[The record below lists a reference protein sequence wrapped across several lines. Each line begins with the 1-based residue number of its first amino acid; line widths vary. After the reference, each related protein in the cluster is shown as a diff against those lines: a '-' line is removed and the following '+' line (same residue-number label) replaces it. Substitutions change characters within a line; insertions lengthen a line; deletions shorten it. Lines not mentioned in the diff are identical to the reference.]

1 MVQANPTG
9 QGAEEVDFAELFAKL
24 VGQFKKMAVQT
35 GEDERLAEEEK
46 ADVGPVVVGKALSE
60 RHARAMARHAVIQPV
75 MTKAQRQKAVG
86 TVQDFPNDAM
96 VTYMTKY
103 SEEIFEPKRI
113 LSSGDWL
120 KSQREPDQYY
130 QSYKEG
136 KLNIKWVN
144 ETRNKI
150 HLFACD
156 NSFTDAQLAAY
167 KKYANAFFTGIKA
180 VEIMRRGQPL
190 SGQPANARVPRK
202 APRDFLNDEIESR
215 ESYDGK
221 QYRCCGKTGIL
232 MKLPAHRPADSY
244 SCLCITMQD
253 LYPGPKW
260 GFCFGWASYT
270 EGVGGFSFK
279 RFDPAWDGITDPN
292 AEKNLLMRACAIMC
306 HEIGHQF
313 GLRHCIYYECLMNG
327 IMSA

>member
-1 MVQANPTG
+1 MVQANPAG

-24 VGQFKKMAVQT
+24 VGQFKKMAVQA
-35 GEDERLAEEEK
+35 GEDEARAEEEK

-60 RHARAMARHAVIQPV
+60 KHARAMARHAVIQPV
-75 MTKAQRQKAVG
+75 MTKAQRLKAVG

-156 NSFTDAQLAAY
+156 DSFTNAQLAAY
-167 KKYANAFFTGIKA
+167 
-180 VEIMRRGQPL
+180 
-190 SGQPANARVPRK
+190 
-202 APRDFLNDEIESR
+202 
-215 ESYDGK
+215 
-221 QYRCCGKTGIL
+221 
-232 MKLPAHRPADSY
+232 
-244 SCLCITMQD
+244 
-253 LYPGPKW
+253 
-260 GFCFGWASYT
+260 
-270 EGVGGFSFK
+270 
-279 RFDPAWDGITDPN
+279 
-292 AEKNLLMRACAIMC
+292 
-306 HEIGHQF
+306 
-313 GLRHCIYYECLMNG
+313 
-327 IMSA
+327 